1 MKILKKMGV
10 LKIELEKF
18 FDSELQEFYTKGIHD
33 LPSSRAKVIISLGD
47 YIFDKWYF
55 VLTRESFYA
64 LGLRVI
70 TRNFGCNAK
79 YRASTRYGILKA

>member
-1 MKILKKMGV
+1 VKILKKMGV

-47 YIFDKWYF
+47 YIFDK
-55 VLTRESFYA
+55 
-64 LGLRVI
+64 
-70 TRNFGCNAK
+70 
-79 YRASTRYGILKA
+79 